1 MEFIQHTINWVR
13 GEILESV
20 VFGAFGFI
28 TLIIS
33 IIFWRF
39 GKTPNAKGMIIPLL
53 VIGLFYFIAGAVNIY
68 RNQQRIPQYQEEY
81 QKNPVGFVES
91 EKNRTEGFMNIYIY
105 TYVIGTVMI
114 LTGLILFLFVG
125 GVNPKGIGLSLILM
139 GLSLLCIDY
148 FSKERAISYHNEI
161 IKFLHK

>member
-20 VFGAFGFI
+20 VFAAFGFI

-53 VIGLFYFIAGAVNIY
+53 VIGLFYFIAGA
-68 RNQQRIPQYQEEY
+68 
-81 QKNPVGFVES
+81 PV
-91 EKNRTEGFMNIYIY
+91 RQ
-105 TYVIGTVMI
+105 
-114 LTGLILFLFVG
+114 L
-125 GVNPKGIGLSLILM
+125 
-139 GLSLLCIDY
+139 
-148 FSKERAISYHNEI
+148 
-161 IKFLHK
+161 

>member
-1 MEFIQHTINWVR
+1 MEFIQHAINWVR

-28 TLIIS
+28 ALIIS
-33 IIFWRF
+33 IVFWRF

-68 RNQQRIPQYQEEY
+68 RNQQRIPQYQEKY
-81 QKNPVGFVES
+81 QKDPAGFIES

-114 LTGLILFLFVG
+114 LTV
-125 GVNPKGIGLSLILM
+125 
-139 GLSLLCIDY
+139 
-148 FSKERAISYHNEI
+148 
-161 IKFLHK
+161 